1 MAKAENKAAET
12 AETMAAA
19 GKETFETVLNLSAEA
34 ASEGYKTF
42 ATAGK
47 EQLETAKAGYDK
59 FVAQSKE
66 GIDAVSAAT
75 AASLAG
81 AEAVFDEVSAYTK
94 TATAEN
100 VEVVQK
106 AFAAKT
112 PQEFFEIQMEVFNN
126 SFNRVVAQST
136 KMNEIVA
143 DAATKSF
150 EPIKAQMEKSTEA
163 FVKPFVA

>member
-1 MAKAENKAAET
+1 MAKAENKAADT

-34 ASEGYKTF
+34 ASEGYKT
-42 ATAGK
+42 AAAAGK

-59 FVAQSKE
+59 FVAQGKE
-66 GIDAVSAAT
+66 GIDAVSTAT

-81 AEAVFDEVSAYTK
+81 AEACFDQVSAYTK
-94 TATAEN
+94 TATEEN
-100 VEVVQK
+100 VEIVQK

-112 PQEFFEIQMEVFNN
+112 PQELFEIQMEVFNN

-136 KMNEIVA
+136 KINEIVA

-150 EPIKAQMEKSTEA
+150 EPIKAQMEKNTEA